1 MINFN
6 DVLAIIELATK
17 NNYPIQVFGN
27 HSIHIYNNKKN
38 EEREVLYISLHE
50 LSKEIH
56 ISSCESCGEIILEF
70 LTKSN
75 ITRFKTIVENL
86 KKYQENKLI
95 ETINN
100 FFPKPESQQP
110 EKMTVNDLD
119 DENE

>member
-17 NNYPIQVFGN
+17 NNYPIETIGD
-27 HSIHIYNNKKN
+27 HYSIHIHNSIKENK
-38 EEREVLYISLHE
+38 ETLYITLHE
-50 LSKEIH
+50 STKEIY
-56 ISSCESCGEIILEF
+56 INTRNSCGEGLIEF
-70 LTKSN
+70 LTKSD
-75 ITRFKTIVENL
+75 ITKFKTIFDNL